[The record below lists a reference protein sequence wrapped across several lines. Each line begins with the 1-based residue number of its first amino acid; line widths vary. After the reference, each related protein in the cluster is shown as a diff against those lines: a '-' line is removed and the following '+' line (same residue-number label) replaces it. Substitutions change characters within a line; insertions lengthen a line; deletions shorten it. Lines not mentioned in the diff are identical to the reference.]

1 MSLVVYLGAAFAAW
15 LAFARSPQRAL
26 LGAWLPLLLLVPDGF
41 RAITPGLPDPNFNQA
56 AILPVL
62 AAALIREGRHYRFA
76 LTDLLVLAFA
86 VLVGLSEYL
95 ASGYSDAQNLMFGT
109 IASVAAPYLCAR
121 LLLDSPAMDEAL
133 ARRLVLV
140 LAGLAVIG
148 LYEAKFGW
156 NPFFGIIGVLFP
168 GQGTGWVTTFRHGIA
183 RVAGPY
189 SHAILAGVMM
199 VIAYRLQR
207 WLQSRQAWAVAPTWW
222 PALPGTIGG
231 WLRGILLVGSLMT
244 VARGPWLG
252 GLLGGLIVMA
262 GSHPKRGQLFL
273 WGGLGA
279 LLLAV
284 PAWLMLSAYMDVAP
298 GAAMSASQESALYRK
313 VLMDK
318 YLAIAIDHAW
328 LGWGL
333 TKWPKVDGMVSVD
346 NYFLLLSLMHGVLAC
361 AAFVA
366 LFLWVGVRLMRR
378 SLADS
383 LRPDSLHLSLLA
395 ILAAVFLSVGTVYLG
410 EQVLPLLFLIFG
422 WSEAALRRPSARP
435 ASQGGGG
442 DAPAERPLATQ
453 RVTRVIH

>member
-189 SHAILAGVMM
+189 SHAIL
-199 VIAYRLQR
+199 
-207 WLQSRQAWAVAPTWW
+207 
-222 PALPGTIGG
+222 PG
-231 WLRGILLVGSLMT
+231 
-244 VARGPWLG
+244 
-252 GLLGGLIVMA
+252 
-262 GSHPKRGQLFL
+262 
-273 WGGLGA
+273 
-279 LLLAV
+279 
-284 PAWLMLSAYMDVAP
+284 
-298 GAAMSASQESALYRK
+298 
-313 VLMDK
+313 
-318 YLAIAIDHAW
+318 
-328 LGWGL
+328 
-333 TKWPKVDGMVSVD
+333 
-346 NYFLLLSLMHGVLAC
+346 
-361 AAFVA
+361 
-366 LFLWVGVRLMRR
+366 
-378 SLADS
+378 
-383 LRPDSLHLSLLA
+383 
-395 ILAAVFLSVGTVYLG
+395 
-410 EQVLPLLFLIFG
+410 
-422 WSEAALRRPSARP
+422 
-435 ASQGGGG
+435 
-442 DAPAERPLATQ
+442 
-453 RVTRVIH
+453 